1 MLKKT
6 LAALA
11 LGSALFTAG
20 QAMAADYKID
30 KEGQHAFIEFRIKHL
45 GYSWLYGRFNDFDGS
60 FTFDEKNPSADK
72 VKVTINT
79 NSVDTNHAERDKH
92 LRSGDFLN
100 VSKNPT
106 ATFES
111 TEVKANGDSA
121 DITGN
126 LTLNGVT
133 KPVTIKAK
141 LIGQGDDPWGGYR
154 AGFEGSATPEAERLR
169 HQDGPRPGI
178 PGSRAAALRRRHSPV
193 SGYLKRKR
201 RRSPAFSLCFEKNV
215 LKYPQAVARPG
226 IGRGDAPGWLVP
238 PG

>member
-6 LAALA
+6 FAALA
-11 LGSALFTAG
+11 LGTALFSAG

-45 GYSWLYGRFNDFDGS
+45 GYSWLYGRFDDFDGAFS
-60 FTFDEKNPSADK
+60 FDEKNPSADK

-79 NSVDTNHAERDKH
+79 NSVNSNHAERDKH
-92 LRSGDFLN
+92 LRSPDFLN

-111 TEVKANGDSA
+111 TSVKADGKNA
-121 DITGN
+121 EITGN

-133 KPVTIKAK
+133 KPVTLKAE

-154 AGFEGSATPEAERLR
+154 AGFLGTTTLKLKDFNIQRDLGPASQEVELTLSVEGVR
-169 HQDGPRPGI
+169 Q
-178 PGSRAAALRRRHSPV
+178 
-193 SGYLKRKR
+193 
-201 RRSPAFSLCFEKNV
+201 
-215 LKYPQAVARPG
+215 
-226 IGRGDAPGWLVP
+226 
-238 PG
+238 